1 MNDLWKKLEAWLAV
15 NAPFCLSNLKQPASD
30 NELDALE
37 QSLGLTLPED
47 FKEFL
52 KIHNGQSGTGPSLF
66 EQGRLL
72 GTTDILIEWQT
83 WDKLLQSGEFEEDHS
98 APSPEIKAGWW
109 RPGWVPFLSNGRGD
123 HLCLDMDP
131 TTIGTHG
138 QVIEV
143 LHDVESRQRLA
154 AGFTEWLEIKIK
166 ENEA

>member
-1 MNDLWKKLEAWLAV
+1 MNDLWTTLEAWLAA
-15 NAPFCLSNLKQPASD
+15 NDPLRLTNFKQPASD
-30 NELDALE
+30 TELDMLE
-37 QSLGLTLPED
+37 QALGLPFPED

-52 KIHNGQSGTGPSLF
+52 KIHNGQPGTGPSLF

-83 WDKLLQSGEFEEDHS
+83 WNELLQSGEFDENHS
-98 APSPEIKAGWW
+98 APSAEIKAGWW

-131 TTIGTHG
+131 STSGIRG

-143 LHDVESRQRLA
+143 LHDFESRQWLT
-154 AGFTEWLEIKIK
+154 AGFTEWLEMTIK